1 MCRQR
6 QRSWR
11 PAAMDGIVHD
21 SFIPEFGLL
30 QPQGIEESEVLLAL
44 IAERHERRSLGIT
57 SNLVFSERGK
67 VFANPMAQDRAS
79 LGQTRVRP
87 AYLPDQCGAES
98 AGGEVVAPTRVVDA
112 RQKWL
117 SRQLQVVVRM

>member
-6 QRSWR
+6 QCSWR

-44 IAERHERRSLGIT
+44 MAERHERRSLGIT

-67 VFANPMAQDRAS
+67 VFANPMATAAPIDRIVHHS
-79 LGQTRVRP
+79 VILEFDIQSYRTGEGQ
-87 AYLPDQCGAES
+87 E
-98 AGGEVVAPTRVVDA
+98 
-112 RQKWL
+112 
-117 SRQLQVVVRM
+117 RQLHRTLSGQNNCR